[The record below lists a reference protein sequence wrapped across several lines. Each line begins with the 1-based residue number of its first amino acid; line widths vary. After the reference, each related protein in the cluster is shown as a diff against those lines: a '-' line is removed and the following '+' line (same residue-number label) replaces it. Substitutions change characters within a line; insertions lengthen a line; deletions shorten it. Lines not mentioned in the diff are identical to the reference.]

1 MGVSEMTG
9 IRLVKNTSTQRGH
22 ALDHGQ
28 SLIAGIAGV
37 EEVKSF
43 LSAFPDYKP
52 TPLVALE
59 DLGRSLGLDSIR
71 IKDEGGRYGLSSFK
85 ALGGAYAVARVV
97 HRYVEEKLGRQIAP
111 SELSGDACRAVA
123 SQLTICCATDGNH
136 GRSVASGAAKYGCG
150 CVIFLHENVTQGR
163 EDAIAQFG
171 AKIIRTKG
179 NYDDSVAASFR
190 MAEENGWTVISDF
203 SRPGYTEIPG
213 LVMQGYTLMLNEIW
227 EQSDNNYT
235 HIFVQ
240 AGVGGL
246 AAVVAGFYLEKLD
259 GQRPKLIVVEPERA
273 NCLQRSAEAGSLIAM
288 EPGEETIMAM
298 LECYEPSLSAWEVL
312 EKAADYYLTVEEE
325 MAVTALKQL
334 AHPVGNDPA
343 LKIGESGASGLAGLL
358 TATSDPAIARALE
371 LNTESRI
378 LLIGTEGATDEALY
392 QQLLSS

>member
-1 MGVSEMTG
+1 
-9 IRLVKNTSTQRGH
+9 
-22 ALDHGQ
+22 
-28 SLIAGIAGV
+28 V
-37 EEVKSF
+37 EEQ
-43 LSAFPDYKP
+43 
-52 TPLVALE
+52 
-59 DLGRSLGLDSIR
+59 LGRS
-71 IKDEGGRYGLSSFK
+71 
-85 ALGGAYAVARVV
+85 V
-97 HRYVEEKLGRQIAP
+97 AP
-111 SELSGDACRAVA
+111 SELSDDACKAVA
-123 SQLTICCATDGNH
+123 RQLTICCATDGNH
-136 GRSVASGAAKYGCG
+136 GRSVASGAQKYGCG

-171 AKIIRTKG
+171 AEIIRTKG

-203 SRPGYTEIPG
+203 SRAGYTEIPG

-227 EQSDNNYT
+227 EQSDKAYT

-246 AAVVAGFYLEKLD
+246 AAVVAGFYREKLD
-259 GQRPKLIVVEPERA
+259 GHRPKLIVVEPERA
-273 NCLQRSAEAGSLIAM
+273 NCLQRSAQAGSLIAM
-288 EPGEETIMAM
+288 APGEETIMAM

-334 AHPVGNDPA
+334 AHPVGNDPS

-358 TATSDPAIARALE
+358 TATSDPAIARE
-371 LNTESRI
+371 LGLNENSRI

-392 QQLLSS
+392 QKLLSR